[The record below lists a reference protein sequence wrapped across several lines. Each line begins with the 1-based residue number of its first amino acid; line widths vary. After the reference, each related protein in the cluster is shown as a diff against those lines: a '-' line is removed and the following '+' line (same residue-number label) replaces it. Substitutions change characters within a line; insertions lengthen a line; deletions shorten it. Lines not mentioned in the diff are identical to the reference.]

1 MGTSRLMEESKMKRY
16 PYILLI
22 IFSLLLTSSNYGQ
35 GIFQKIT
42 RPDGIGGKI
51 VATHLDG
58 QGGMSAFGPGL
69 DIFLRYNL
77 GTKGFINFGT
87 GYRTI
92 TDKTLSSNVWRITL
106 LPAFELQG
114 GYNLIQNSKVTPF
127 VKGGLQAFGS
137 SVKINALNTS
147 TKTVYDAAVFGGGG
161 IAYDINEN
169 IKVHASGDYRYV
181 ASATGNP
188 KPKHW
193 VAQVGMT
200 YNLNP
205 VQKGNKGEELEFD
218 MGEGELALD
227 DLFKDETTNL
237 DDLFGDVETDN
248 KGQKSSDEMTEDDA
262 LAMLFSP
269 EEASESSF
277 ETEKPLYSES
287 PEVNDMMAYIE
298 NLKTQIQKRNNQIEE
313 LQNVVRANE
322 RAIAE
327 LTSRVAGDYAG
338 VSVSPDFSGLNADG
352 FKARYEQGLQAFYN
366 KDYNTAI
373 QVLSNLLS
381 SNPDHRLSS
390 NCRYWIGESYNA
402 QGNYRQAIDAFTAV
416 MQYRSSYK
424 FDDAL
429 LMNGICY
436 LKIGDKNTARDHF
449 QELVSRYPDSE
460 YAPKAMR
467 YLGML

>member
-1 MGTSRLMEESKMKRY
+1 MGTIRFMEESKMKRY
-16 PYILLI
+16 PYIVMIAICLI
-22 IFSLLLTSSNYGQ
+22 GSSIVYGQ
-35 GIFQKIT
+35 GFFQKIT
-42 RPDGIGGKI
+42 KPDGVGGKF

-58 QGGMSAFGPGL
+58 LGESTSFGPGF

-77 GTKGFINFGT
+77 GTQGFINLGT
-87 GYRTI
+87 GYRTC
-92 TDKTLSSNVWRITL
+92 TDKTLTTDVLNFSLFPT
-106 LPAFELQG
+106 FELQG
-114 GYNLIQNSKVTPF
+114 GYNLLKDSKLTPF
-127 VKGGLQAFGS
+127 VKAGIQAFGHKAN
-137 SVKINALNTS
+137 VKPTNTS
-147 TKTVYDAAVFGGGG
+147 IDYGYDAAVFGGAG
-161 IAYDINEN
+161 IAYDLNKN
-169 IKVHASGDYRYV
+169 IKLEVQGDYRYI
-181 ASATGNP
+181 ATATYDP

-200 YNLNP
+200 YNLHPQVKKNE
-205 VQKGNKGEELEFD
+205 GEELEFD

-227 DLFKDETTNL
+227 DLFKDDNTNL
-237 DDLFGDVETDN
+237 DDLFGEVQTDN
-248 KGQKSSDEMTEDDA
+248 TQSNDMTEDDA

-269 EEASESSF
+269 EEEAES
-277 ETEKPLYSES
+277 TIDLEKPIYTES
-287 PEVNDMMAYIE
+287 AEVNDMMAYVE
-298 NLKTQIQKRNNQIEE
+298 NLKSQIQQRNNQIEE

-338 VSVSPDFSGLNADG
+338 VSATPTFSSVDGNG
-352 FKARYEQGLQAFYN
+352 FKLSYEQGLQAFYN
-366 KDYNTAI
+366 KDYNSAI
-373 QVLSNLLS
+373 QVFNQLLS
-381 SNPDHRLSS
+381 SNPDHRLAS

-402 QGNYRQAIDAFTAV
+402 KGDYREAINAFSAV
-416 MQYRSSYK
+416 MRYRSSYK

-436 LKIGDKNTARDHF
+436 LKIGDKNTAREHF